1 MGYVKSD
8 FAFKW
13 FYYKLYLS
21 SRKCGETQNIREFT
35 GSWQRDTY
43 VQIHGMKVLTI
54 KNDIRSTLIRCFF
67 PSSTWISDIHEEH
80 LLCIFSFNKGIN
92 RLSQK
97 HTKLGRHH
105 LQHLMV
111 TCLEN
116 AAVENVNILKSYW
129 REGGFLDMYTKRWL
143 YYIFSA
149 GLKVWGRS
157 VAVNFT
163 AQFVNE
169 PF

>member
-21 SRKCGETQNIREFT
+21 SRKYRETQNSREFT

-43 VQIHGMKVLTI
+43 VQINGMKVLTI
-54 KNDIRSTLIRCFF
+54 KNDIRSTLIHCCF
-67 PSSTWISDIHEEH
+67 PSYTWISDIYEEH
-80 LLCIFSFNKGIN
+80 LFCIFSFNKDIK

-97 HTKLGRHH
+97 HTKLVRHH
-105 LQHLMV
+105 VQHWMV
-111 TCLEN
+111 TCTEN
-116 AAVENVNILKSYW
+116 AAVDNVNILRSYW
-129 REGGFLDMYTKRWL
+129 KEGKFLDMYTKRWF

-149 GLKVWGRS
+149 GLKVWGK
-157 VAVNFT
+157 AL
-163 AQFVNE
+163 Q
-169 PF
+169 